1 MSSFIL
7 EINVLL
13 ILSLRPSGWGESQPQ
28 LFSALSVTLPAL
40 GLGQA
45 LRLRLC

>member
-7 EINVLL
+7 EINILL
-13 ILSLRPSGWGESQPQ
+13 ILRLHPSGWGEPQPQ
-28 LFSALSVTLPAL
+28 LFSVLSVSLPAL

-45 LRLRLC
+45 LRLGQC